1 MILSFKKKIFV
12 SAIAVVSLLAIGGSV
27 WSMVVPRQSSVTD
40 SIAAESSKIAKQV
53 NDGSKAGNSSTV
65 ENDVASANSDT
76 KQNAVTPTQP
86 KASSA
91 TSSNAG
97 PEPTHSTISPTSN
110 TPPQVEAPTCNQAM
124 KVSYTSLRDSQ
135 IVAENTRWANQ
146 VNGFGNQASANG
158 MSFSGYV
165 EAMKQQYQ
173 PVHEAN
179 LASIEVAYQQ
189 NLVRI
194 NCS

>member
-1 MILSFKKKIFV
+1 MSGM
-12 SAIAVVSLLAIGGSV
+12 AVVILLAVGSSV
-27 WSMVVPRQSSVTD
+27 WVLAAPKLPSSTNSAV
-40 SIAAESSKIAKQV
+40 AESSKIAKQV

>member
-1 MILSFKKKIFV
+1 MNLSLKKKILMSV
-12 SAIAVVSLLAIGGSV
+12 LAVVMLLAIGGSV
-27 WSMVVPRQSSVTD
+27 WAMVAQKQSS
-40 SIAAESSKIAKQV
+40 SANSESSKVPNQA
-53 NDGSKAGNSSTV
+53 DAEPRTDNSSII
-65 ENDVASANSDT
+65 ENEVTSASNDT
-76 KQNAVTPTQP
+76 KQNTMTSTPP
-86 KASSA
+86 KAD
-91 TSSNAG
+91 
-97 PEPTHSTISPTSN
+97 STISSKLYSSAPVDSTPAPTHYTS
-110 TPPQVEAPTCNQAM
+110 PQAEVPTCNQAM

-146 VNGFGNQASANG
+146 VNAFGNQASANG

-189 NLVRI
+189 NLARI

>member
-1 MILSFKKKIFV
+1 MNLSLKKKILMSV
-12 SAIAVVSLLAIGGSV
+12 LAVVMLLAIGGSV
-27 WSMVVPRQSSVTD
+27 WAMVAQKQSS
-40 SIAAESSKIAKQV
+40 SANSESSKVPNQA
-53 NDGSKAGNSSTV
+53 DAEPRTDNSSII
-65 ENDVASANSDT
+65 ENEVTSASNDT
-76 KQNAVTPTQP
+76 KQNTMTSTPP
-86 KASSA
+86 KAD
-91 TSSNAG
+91 
-97 PEPTHSTISPTSN
+97 STISSKLYSSAPVDSTPAPTN
-110 TPPQVEAPTCNQAM
+110 YTPPQAEVPTCNQAM
-124 KVSYTSLRDSQ
+124 KVSYTRLRDSQ

-146 VNGFGNQASANG
+146 VNAFGNQASANG

-189 NLVRI
+189 NLARI